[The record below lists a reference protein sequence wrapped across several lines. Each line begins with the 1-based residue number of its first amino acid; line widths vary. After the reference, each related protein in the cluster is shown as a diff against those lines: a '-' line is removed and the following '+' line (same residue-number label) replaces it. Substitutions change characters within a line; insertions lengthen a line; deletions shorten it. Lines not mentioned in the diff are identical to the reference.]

1 MKLIR
6 TLWHQY
12 IQWCDSMGLTPENRR
27 SCAPRLTDPE
37 LKPAPKF
44 KLAPELES
52 ASELKPAVKLESES
66 RDRESVIE
74 VLTEKTDCK
83 SHNS

>member
-6 TLWHQY
+6 AIWYKY

-37 LKPAPKF
+37 FQSAPKL
-44 KLAPELES
+44 KCES
-52 ASELKPAVKLESES
+52 AP

-74 VLTEKTDCK
+74 ASTGKTDSK
-83 SHNS
+83 LHHSQSIRE